1 MAITKTDAGAAP
13 DSSGPGPDNAKSRGQ
28 LAQVQQMAD
37 FYPAIT
43 GRWSGRRVR
52 VALVVDRRQESV
64 RADSQGWGS

>member
-1 MAITKTDAGAAP
+1 VAITKTDAGAAP

-43 GRWSGRRVR
+43 GALERPARPRCPGR
-52 VALVVDRRQESV
+52 
-64 RADSQGWGS
+64 

>member
-1 MAITKTDAGAAP
+1 
-13 DSSGPGPDNAKSRGQ
+13 
-28 LAQVQQMAD
+28 MAD

-64 RADSQGWGS
+64 RQTAKVGDLDYADLLASSSLSGPRTCVVE